1 MARGGGLLGVNG
13 PSALVKWPPV
23 RPAVRETSGRTR
35 GGCGV

>member
-23 RPAVRETSGRTR
+23 RPAVRDGERPG
-35 GGCGV
+35 